1 MPNII
6 AISNEKGGVAKTTTS
21 VSLAGALI
29 EMGKEILLIDLDP
42 QANLTLALGISPE
55 KVRKSIADTL
65 LNSASPLSVSR
76 ETTIPGLDIIPANS
90 EMGLAERF
98 LPIRQHYKFILR
110 EALTNVISYDT
121 IILDCPPSLGV
132 VTQNALVAANLMIIP
147 TQAEY
152 FSTYALKNVM
162 GIIRSIRES
171 DNPSLSFR
179 ILITM
184 KDIRIRSHKSLSKQL
199 RSTFGKAVFETAIQ
213 IDTKFRETSIA
224 GLPITHY
231 FPLSRGAQQYR
242 SLAQELEE
250 YVTTEKIT

>member
-21 VSLAGALI
+21 VSLAGALV
-29 EMGKEILLIDLDP
+29 EMGKEILLVDLDP

-55 KVRKSIADTL
+55 KVRKSISDIL
-65 LNSASPLSVSR
+65 LNSASPLSISR

-98 LPIRQHYKFILR
+98 LPIRQKYKFILR
-110 EALTNVISYDT
+110 EALTNVNSYDT

-132 VTQNALVAANLMIIP
+132 ITQNALVAANLMIIP

-171 DNPSLSFR
+171 DNPQLSFR

-184 KDIRIRSHKSLSKQL
+184 KDIRIRSHKSLSEQL
-199 RSTFGKAVFETAIQ
+199 RSTFGKAVFETTIQ
-213 IDTKFRETSIA
+213 IDTKLRETSIA

-231 FPLSRGAQQYR
+231 FPQSRGAQQYR